1 MSRLVGRWKKT
12 RNFQYQ
18 PFVKFGFTRDE
29 FDVKFVKEI
38 DFLQAEFVY
47 LHVEI
52 KVRTLKSPNTS
63 EFAGNLSLVNLP
75 ICTQSL
81 AGFALSFCRL

>member
-1 MSRLVGRWKKT
+1 MSRLVGRGKKT

-18 PFVKFGFTRDE
+18 PFVKFRFTRDE

-38 DFLQAEFVY
+38 DFMQAQFVY
-47 LHVEI
+47 LHAEI
-52 KVRTLKSPNTS
+52 KVRTLKSPITS

-75 ICTQSL
+75 IFPQSL
-81 AGFALSFCRL
+81 AGIALSFCRL